1 MMSRELG
8 FFGRYILL
16 LIMQLLLCNYFMLS
30 PYILLTLLP
39 AMVLSI
45 PLRYATPQVLLIAF
59 VTALAVDFLVDGVPG
74 LNVVAL
80 LPVALVSKTVIR
92 WVFGTGLFARGEDFS
107 IHKNGLGKVSLVMLL
122 SLSLFLLTYIWLD
135 GSGVRPRWFFFV
147 RFFASLSASYV
158 LSLLAIVYFSI
169 NDR

>member
-39 AMVLSI
+39 VMVLSI
-45 PLRYATPQVLLIAF
+45 PLRYATPQVLLISF
-59 VTALAVDFLVDGVPG
+59 VTALAVDLLADGVPG

-80 LPVALVSKTVIR
+80 LPVALVRKTFIR
-92 WVFGTGLFARGEDFS
+92 WVFGTGLS
-107 IHKNGLGKVSLVMLL
+107 
-122 SLSLFLLTYIWLD
+122 W
-135 GSGVRPRWFFFV
+135 
-147 RFFASLSASYV
+147 
-158 LSLLAIVYFSI
+158 
-169 NDR
+169 

>member
-39 AMVLSI
+39 VMVLSI
-45 PLRYATPQVLLIAF
+45 PLRYATPQVLLISF
-59 VTALAVDFLVDGVPG
+59 VTALAVDLLADGVPG

-80 LPVALVSKTVIR
+80 LPVALVRKTFIR

-107 IHKNGLGKVSLVMLL
+107 IHKNGLGKVSLVILL
-122 SLSLFLLTYIWLD
+122 CLALFLLTYIWLD
-135 GSGVRPRWFFFV
+135 GSGMRPAWFFYA